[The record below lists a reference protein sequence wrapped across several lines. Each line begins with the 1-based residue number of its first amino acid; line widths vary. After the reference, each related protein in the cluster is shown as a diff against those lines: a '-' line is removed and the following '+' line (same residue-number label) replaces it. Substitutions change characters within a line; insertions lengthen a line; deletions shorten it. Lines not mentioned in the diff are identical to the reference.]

1 MKFNEF
7 FVFLGTFIAC
17 HKIIYYVE
25 ASGTFTDR
33 KRLMENVFTNYS
45 KEMRPVENLN
55 ETLAIGTVF
64 FPIAIL
70 DVDEVSGTIILTAG
84 LCMFWTDFQLSW
96 EPANYGGITEFVV
109 NSSKIWT
116 PSIFLM
122 SSASDMEMFNLDQ
135 FRSRIYNNGKV
146 SVCPG
151 RKITSSCSVDMT
163 NFPSDS
169 QKCSV
174 LIAVWGYYTSEIIL
188 SSEAASFYMV
198 FFRPNGEWNLDET
211 SAEEYLMPG
220 NEVSIF
226 AYNMVLSRKSTYFLL
241 SMILPVYTLCFLNPF
256 VFLLPAA
263 SGERISY
270 TITMFLSLAVYMTLV
285 GDNMPKVS
293 EPMAGISYFLL
304 VAMLFSCLL
313 IILTIFTL
321 RCDAVTDVTNFPKCV
336 RRLVLKVKK
345 NRKNTRKPITRNSV
359 DVDSI
364 EFGSKN
370 VPSTSDVS
378 TIELKKENGEQG
390 INANDIDEPDK
401 KDVTNCIDITLFFF
415 AETVVFGLILSF
427 VLVYNK

>member
-1 MKFNEF
+1 
-7 FVFLGTFIAC
+7 
-17 HKIIYYVE
+17 
-25 ASGTFTDR
+25 
-33 KRLMENVFTNYS
+33 
-45 KEMRPVENLN
+45 
-55 ETLAIGTVF
+55 
-64 FPIAIL
+64 
-70 DVDEVSGTIILTAG
+70 
-84 LCMFWTDFQLSW
+84 
-96 EPANYGGITEFVV
+96 
-109 NSSKIWT
+109 
-116 PSIFLM
+116 
-122 SSASDMEMFNLDQ
+122 
-135 FRSRIYNNGKV
+135 
-146 SVCPG
+146 
-151 RKITSSCSVDMT
+151 
-163 NFPSDS
+163 
-169 QKCSV
+169 
-174 LIAVWGYYTSEIIL
+174 
-188 SSEAASFYMV
+188 
-198 FFRPNGEWNLDET
+198 
-211 SAEEYLMPG
+211 
-220 NEVSIF
+220 
-226 AYNMVLSRKSTYFLL
+226 MVLSRKSTYFLL

-415 AETVVFGLILSF
+415 AETGREIFEEEIRHWTVRWNIPNTIKPASLQETPPLTNRELYPCVWTMLAILVTMPVSTCSAERSFSSLRRVKTHLRRTMGQERLSSLSILHIHRDMPIDIDAAIEEILAAKRRKGHFGI
-427 VLVYNK
+427 